1 MDFEA
6 LIPIFGIIFTF
17 GIPGLII
24 LTYFYIRHRE
34 RMRLIEKGLT
44 PDEVK
49 SYFSSAENRTKTKS
63 TYGALKWGL
72 LLTFIGLGILFS
84 NLLYEFYDL
93 DEGVSVGVTI
103 MFAGLGFLVYYFIVR
118 NKIKSDEERQVQ
130 ESNN

>member
-1 MDFEA
+1 MELEA

-63 TYGALKWGL
+63 TFGALKWGL
-72 LLTFIGLGILFS
+72 LLTFLGLGIVFS
-84 NLLYEFYDL
+84 NILYEMYDF
-93 DEGVSVGVTI
+93 DEGVNVGIII
-103 MFAGLGFLVYYFIVR
+103 MFTGFGLLLYFYMVR
-118 NKIKSDEERQVQ
+118 NKLAKEDENQIKEI
-130 ESNN
+130 N